1 MLSLTNSYNIFSTKE
16 QTKKQGMKSQN
27 NSLVGMERVVCT
39 SDRKRVASLS
49 EKDWFSFAKKG
60 LKPLPPV
67 PGVQ

>member
-16 QTKKQGMKSQN
+16 QIKTGDEITKQKPCRNGKSC
-27 NSLVGMERVVCT
+27 CT
-39 SDRKRVASLS
+39 SDRKPVASLS

-60 LKPLPPV
+60 LKPLLPV